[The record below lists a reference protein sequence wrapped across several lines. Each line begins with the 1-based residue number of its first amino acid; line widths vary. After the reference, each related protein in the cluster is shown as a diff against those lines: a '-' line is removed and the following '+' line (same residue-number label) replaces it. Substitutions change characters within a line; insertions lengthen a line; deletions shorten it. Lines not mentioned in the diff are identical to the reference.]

1 MKRHYHFL
9 KIFIFVVSLLM
20 LASTVL
26 AKGITVTYN
35 QAKLG
40 LVLQSLSKMTG
51 IKLITSASLAEKLVS
66 AYLED
71 VSGEEAIDSILKA
84 NGLYREKIPGSDIYI
99 VKESGTAAV
108 TLKSETFFLQYAKAE
123 DLGKVLSTLLSSN
136 GQMVIDSRTNSITVR
151 ETPEALS
158 EIKNIITSLD
168 KIIPQVAIEAVLVEL
183 STDTLKNLG
192 IRWNIESSFFGPEID
207 TSFPYSE
214 SYTRTVVS
222 PRRGTLTT
230 ATQEPQFTLGTLSFA
245 TLTANLKV
253 LEDKGEANILAN
265 PRITTLNDSP
275 ATIKITKNMAVAP
288 KITETP
294 EAGRIVTE
302 YEYRDVGVSLKVVPH
317 VNSEGTIILEVE
329 PTVSSA
335 TPSTVFKDAVDTNE
349 RTAKTKVMVKSG
361 ETLVIGGL
369 LRQDTIEKKT
379 KVPVLGD
386 IFPFLFSR
394 KDKQKGKTDLV
405 MFLTPR
411 IITAEEAK
419 QLSEQEKKRMETKDK
434 EE

>member
-1 MKRHYHFL
+1 MKKHL
-9 KIFIFVVSLLM
+9 KMFMFIFLVILL
-20 LASTVL
+20 LFVSTVT

-40 LVLQSLSKMTG
+40 LVLQSLSKLTG
-51 IKLITSASLAEKLVS
+51 IKLITNAELAEKPIS

-84 NGLYREKIPGSDIYI
+84 NGLFREKIPNTDIYI
-99 VKESGTAAV
+99 VKVSGETV
-108 TLKSETFFLQYAKAE
+108 STLKSETFFLQYAKAE
-123 DLGKVLSTLLSSN
+123 DLGKILTPLISSN
-136 GQMVIDSRTNSITVR
+136 GQIVIDTRTNSITVR
-151 ETPEALS
+151 ETPETLG
-158 EIKNIITSLD
+158 EIRNIVVSLD
-168 KIIPQVAIEAVLVEL
+168 RTIPQVAIEAILVEL
-183 STDTLKNLG
+183 STDSLKNLG
-192 IRWNIESSFFGPEID
+192 IRWNIEGSWFGPQID
-207 TSFPYSE
+207 TSFPWQE
-214 SYTRTVVS
+214 SYSRDVVS

-230 ATQEPQFTLGTLSFA
+230 PTQAPQFTLGTLSFA
-245 TLTANLKV
+245 ELTANLKI
-253 LEDKGEANILAN
+253 LEDKGKANILAN

-275 ATIKITKNMAVAP
+275 ATIKITRNMAVAP
-288 KITETP
+288 KITETI
-294 EAGRIVTE
+294 EAGRVVTE

-317 VNSEGTIILEVE
+317 VNAEGVIILEVE

-335 TPSTVFKDAVDTNE
+335 TPSALFKDAVDTNE

-369 LRQDTIEKKT
+369 LRQDTTEKKT

-394 KDKQKGKTDLV
+394 TDKQKGKTDLV

-411 IITAEEAK
+411 IITGEEAK
-419 QLSEQEKKRMETKDK
+419 VEAEKEKSRMEKQEEK
-434 EE
+434 E

>member
-1 MKRHYHFL
+1 
-9 KIFIFVVSLLM
+9 
-20 LASTVL
+20 
-26 AKGITVTYN
+26 
-35 QAKLG
+35 
-40 LVLQSLSKMTG
+40 
-51 IKLITSASLAEKLVS
+51 
-66 AYLED
+66 
-71 VSGEEAIDSILKA
+71 
-84 NGLYREKIPGSDIYI
+84 
-99 VKESGTAAV
+99 
-108 TLKSETFFLQYAKAE
+108 
-123 DLGKVLSTLLSSN
+123 
-136 GQMVIDSRTNSITVR
+136 
-151 ETPEALS
+151 
-158 EIKNIITSLD
+158 
-168 KIIPQVAIEAVLVEL
+168 
-183 STDTLKNLG
+183 
-192 IRWNIESSFFGPEID
+192 
-207 TSFPYSE
+207 
-214 SYTRTVVS
+214 
-222 PRRGTLTT
+222 
-230 ATQEPQFTLGTLSFA
+230 
-245 TLTANLKV
+245 
-253 LEDKGEANILAN
+253 
-265 PRITTLNDSP
+265 
-275 ATIKITKNMAVAP
+275 MAVAP

-369 LRQDTIEKKT
+369 LRQDTIDKKT